1 MKMNEEVSKRTKYW
15 EFIKLTEPVLYLCLS
30 LLEDNNLYM
39 YQKRKES
46 EWVRK
51 FTEERNKKKKKQIR
65 QRRKRKKSMNQSTG
79 GEALSW
85 TKGNAT

>member
-1 MKMNEEVSKRTKYW
+1 MNEEVSKRTTYW
-15 EFIKLTEPVLYLCLS
+15 EFIKLTEPVLHLSLS

-51 FTEERNKKKKKQIR
+51 FTEERN
-65 QRRKRKKSMNQSTG
+65 RKRNR
-79 GEALSW
+79 
-85 TKGNAT
+85 